1 MRSGNSGGVLGK
13 TLEKKQRALP
23 MSKLWLLLQS
33 ERCLQREVSSQRRS
47 LLHRREKRQQKI
59 KLNSSAVPSR
69 FTSLTADVSRQ
80 QSRDSQ
86 LYGKNQFSI
95 RYQKTGTDHTLT
107 VSPAMI
113 RGEPILSISAL
124 KVPLCRQ
131 RYLRAC
137 PLYLSHTAQT
147 EKKAE
152 KETQVTSVHGN
163 KIVPA
168 VVIACFTAGLM
179 LSGGMLA
186 QRRLKL
192 QLEEK
197 KLAVAVEELEV
208 QNKKEIADISAG
220 GAAGK

>member
-1 MRSGNSGGVLGK
+1 M
-13 TLEKKQRALP
+13 
-23 MSKLWLLLQS
+23 
-33 ERCLQREVSSQRRS
+33 
-47 LLHRREKRQQKI
+47 
-59 KLNSSAVPSR
+59 
-69 FTSLTADVSRQ
+69 
-80 QSRDSQ
+80 
-86 LYGKNQFSI
+86 
-95 RYQKTGTDHTLT
+95 
-107 VSPAMI
+107 
-113 RGEPILSISAL
+113 
-124 KVPLCRQ
+124 
-131 RYLRAC
+131 
-137 PLYLSHTAQT
+137 
-147 EKKAE
+147 
-152 KETQVTSVHGN
+152 QVTSVHGN

>member
-1 MRSGNSGGVLGK
+1 MDFKR
-13 TLEKKQRALP
+13 KQKVLP
-23 MSKLWLLLQS
+23 MSKQWPSLQLA
-33 ERCLQREVSSQRRS
+33 RCLPRVAYSRRQRLFPQREKQQRELKSSS
-47 LLHRREKRQQKI
+47 TAAPCKPI
-59 KLNSSAVPSR
+59 SWTAADSR
-69 FTSLTADVSRQ
+69 L

-86 LYGKNQFSI
+86 LYGKNQFYI
-95 RYQKTGTDHTLT
+95 RYQKTGTDHTLK
-107 VSPAMI
+107 VSPVMI
-113 RGEPILSISAL
+113 HGEPIISISAL
-124 KVPLCRQ
+124 KVPLCRH
-131 RYLRAC
+131 RYLRNC

-197 KLAVAVEELEV
+197 TARTTEKH
-208 QNKKEIADISAG
+208 ISSTNLIFHLPT
-220 GAAGK
+220 